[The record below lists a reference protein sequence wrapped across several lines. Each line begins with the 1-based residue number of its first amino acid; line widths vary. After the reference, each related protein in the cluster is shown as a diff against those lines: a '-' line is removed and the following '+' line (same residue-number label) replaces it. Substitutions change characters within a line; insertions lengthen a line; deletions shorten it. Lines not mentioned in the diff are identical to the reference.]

1 MRLRWWRGF
10 GDVLGFLEA
19 IERMEKK
26 CLLMVSE
33 LELGF
38 LLLLFFYSFY
48 LIILWFCYE
57 ILEMEGAMLF
67 SLSSFISI
75 VDFGVETA
83 DIKPS
88 SSRRVLVWVLDFSK
102 LIIGIVSRAHL

>member
-38 LLLLFFYSFY
+38 LLLLLFF
-48 LIILWFCYE
+48 I
-57 ILEMEGAMLF
+57 A
-67 SLSSFISI
+67 FI
-75 VDFGVETA
+75 
-83 DIKPS
+83 
-88 SSRRVLVWVLDFSK
+88 
-102 LIIGIVSRAHL
+102 